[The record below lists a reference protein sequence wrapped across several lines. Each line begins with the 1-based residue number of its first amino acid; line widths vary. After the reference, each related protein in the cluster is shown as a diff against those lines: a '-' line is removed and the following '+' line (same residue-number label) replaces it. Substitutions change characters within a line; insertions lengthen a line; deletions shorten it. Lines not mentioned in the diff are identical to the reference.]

1 MDNRGIPST
10 LLPVLALVGVNGCLG
25 EDGALFAEPPAR
37 PQIETP
43 AQSMPVPA
51 PSEQPPASTAGATPE
66 QVFVGELEPA
76 EPAAPPMVM
85 PAAPAPGP
93 SAQVEADPCALDD
106 LLVCDDFDDEAV
118 GTFPPGP
125 GWLPELAGCGTHTID
140 ASIPTV
146 SGARALRAD
155 VGGYPECMLHADAT
169 GEADLHVR
177 TRVLLGPSD
186 GAADQY
192 TTLLEFGASAT
203 ADDPE
208 IRIGV
213 RPPDDSLCPDA
224 PGLDVTGGG
233 LTGGP
238 RTTCTGVSIEPERW
252 YCIESHLV
260 RQGQTL
266 ELSVSIDGSV
276 VYEDTLAGGGAWDGD
291 ELFVKLGRAAYGES
305 GPRAIWHDDVAVGRL
320 PIPCGP

>member
-1 MDNRGIPST
+1 MENRGIPSA

-25 EDGALFAEPPAR
+25 DDGALFIEPPAR
-37 PQIETP
+37 PQTENPVSP
-43 AQSMPVPA
+43 APAPA
-51 PSEQPPASTAGATPE
+51 PSEQPPAAVSGAAPE
-66 QVFVGELEPA
+66 QMFVGELEPA
-76 EPAAPPMVM
+76 TPVTPMDMVAPP
-85 PAAPAPGP
+85 APAP
-93 SAQVEADPCALDD
+93 SVEAEADPCALED
-106 LLVCDDFDDEAV
+106 LLVCDSFDAQV
-118 GTFPPGP
+118 AGAFPAGP

-140 ASIPTV
+140 ESIPTT
-146 SGARALRAD
+146 SGTGALRAD
-155 VGGYPECMLHADAT
+155 AGGYPECMLHADAT
-169 GEADLHVR
+169 GEVDLHVR
-177 TRVLLGPSD
+177 TRVLLGPND

-192 TTLLEFGASAT
+192 TTLLEFGTSAT

-233 LTGGP
+233 LAGGP

-252 YCIESHLV
+252 YCIESHLE
-260 RQGQTL
+260 RQGQNL

-276 VYEDTLAGGGAWDGD
+276 VYEETLVGDGAWDRD
-291 ELFVKLGRAAYGES
+291 ALFVKLGRAAYGES
-305 GPRAIWHDDVAVGRL
+305 GPRSIWHDDVAVSRL